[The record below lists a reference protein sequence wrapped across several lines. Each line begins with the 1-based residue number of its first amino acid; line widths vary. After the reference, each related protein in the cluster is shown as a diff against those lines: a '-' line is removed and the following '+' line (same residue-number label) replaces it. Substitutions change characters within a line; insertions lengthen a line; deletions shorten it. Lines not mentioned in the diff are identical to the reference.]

1 MLANNNL
8 KVCRTLV
15 MRDFKFHP
23 VKNTI
28 LILAAM
34 LVTALYTF
42 VFLLGSSVEE
52 GFLLNY
58 QYTYGSTS
66 HILYTGLTDRQADTI
81 AGNANVKSTVRLST
95 VGQVTDPMIGQRVVK
110 LAVTDRDYAESVLSV
125 PTTGQLPTQPGE
137 IALDEFTMDSLG
149 VLREIGAP
157 VTIQWTDPDGDTH
170 TSQFSLCG
178 WWLSSTNFTEACAW
192 ITEETAQTLFPGYDD
207 DAAANVTL
215 GVNLHQPKELDVQA
229 EEILAEQGVAG
240 VNFTTNLAYNDAKR
254 EQASG
259 QAQPFYQP
267 ALLVLL
273 CGYLM
278 VYSII
283 HVAARRDLMY
293 YAGLKSLGLTPPPT
307 SAHFAGTGLYCFRCG
322 LSSRLAAG
330 VWHSLLHHQ
339 SGDYRHG
346 GESGAL
352 FSHMAAF
359 CGGGTLHTGYYAVGI
374 PFTNHPSVSYDACTD
389 HSLSYWQA
397 AKAWT

>member
-42 VFLLGSSVEE
+42 VFLLGSSVED

-157 VTIQWTDPDGDTH
+157 VTIQWTEPDGDTH

-178 WWLSSTNFTEACAW
+178 LV
-192 ITEETAQTLFPGYDD
+192 AQ
-207 DAAANVTL
+207 
-215 GVNLHQPKELDVQA
+215 LHQLYRSLCLDHR
-229 EEILAEQGVAG
+229 GNG
-240 VNFTTNLAYNDAKR
+240 TN
-254 EQASG
+254 
-259 QAQPFYQP
+259 
-267 ALLVLL
+267 
-273 CGYLM
+273 
-278 VYSII
+278 
-283 HVAARRDLMY
+283 
-293 YAGLKSLGLTPPPT
+293 
-307 SAHFAGTGLYCFRCG
+307 
-322 LSSRLAAG
+322 
-330 VWHSLLHHQ
+330 
-339 SGDYRHG
+339 
-346 GESGAL
+346 
-352 FSHMAAF
+352 
-359 CGGGTLHTGYYAVGI
+359 AV
-374 PFTNHPSVSYDACTD
+374 SW
-389 HSLSYWQA
+389 LR
-397 AKAWT
+397 